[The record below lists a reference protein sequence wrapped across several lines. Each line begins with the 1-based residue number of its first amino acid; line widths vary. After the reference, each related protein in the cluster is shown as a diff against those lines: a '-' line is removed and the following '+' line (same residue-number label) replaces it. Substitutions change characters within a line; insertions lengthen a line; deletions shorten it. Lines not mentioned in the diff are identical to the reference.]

1 MGLRGPGAHS
11 VGQGLT
17 VTQGCFCP
25 RPVIPQSVTGL
36 RGPGALSVGQ
46 GLTLTAAPTP
56 GQWLAP
62 SSLVHRGHSVG
73 QGLTVK
79 AAPTPDRDLLSPRW
93 GAEPGAHTAP
103 QCRPRANCDCCAH
116 RDPDPHT
123 LMRAASAPR
132 RQWAG
137 GSDRLLDR
145 SGLAPRQPGHVRLG
159 QSFSKPPDPLPPRAA
174 VPNRRGS
181 DPPF

>member
-36 RGPGALSVGQ
+36 RGPGAL
-46 GLTLTAAPTP
+46 
-56 GQWLAP
+56 
-62 SSLVHRGHSVG
+62 SVG

-137 GSDRLLDR
+137 GSGRLLDR